1 MQSLFFVLSWM
12 SITITFTRAEL
23 ELQDSV
29 FFSQRLQK
37 LGIFDDSI
45 TWYITLL
52 IALRYNIVQK
62 ILVWIDT
69 VP

>member
-1 MQSLFFVLSWM
+1 M

-52 IALRYNIVQK
+52 IALRYNSVQK